1 MKPVAVVADT
11 NVIVSALLW
20 EGNESKIIG
29 LVEEDKIKLL
39 TSVALLDELKKV
51 LMYERFGLD
60 EKTVDDNVKYIL
72 TISKIIQPKSGLRV
86 IREDPGDDRLLEC
99 ALEGKARYIVSGDE
113 HLLRLKEFRGIKI
126 VRAKELLGV
135 LGGLQAK

>member
-1 MKPVAVVADT
+1 MQPVAVVADT
-11 NVIVSALLW
+11 NAIVSALLW

-29 LVEEDKIKLL
+29 LVEEGKIKLL
-39 TSVALLDELKKV
+39 TSVALLDELKRV

-72 TISKIIQPKSGLRV
+72 TISKIISPKRRLRV
-86 IREDPGDDRLLEC
+86 IREDPADDRVLEC
-99 ALEGKARYIVSGDE
+99 ALEGKAGYIVSGDG

-126 VRAKELLGV
+126 VHAKELLGI
-135 LGGLQAK
+135 LRA